1 MWGRLSVFEQLSD
14 HARNCAV
21 EKHPSITLYMTVLEV
36 SAIAGGIESVL
47 VDLVVVIVVLAV
59 VLASECSHDL
69 IQHWQSWKQWK
80 YESK

>member
-1 MWGRLSVFEQLSD
+1 
-14 HARNCAV
+14 
-21 EKHPSITLYMTVLEV
+21 MTVLEV